1 MVEHT
6 DDHLVS
12 ISRNRQ
18 KLHQAFPNW
27 GKYNVNIFYQHTC
40 IGVGVDQ
47 TGGRRNEP
55 EVGRGMFGTGTKSG
69 RRTSFRTGRNI
80 EGEKI

>member
-1 MVEHT
+1 MITLYQSLEIDKSYIRHF
-6 DDHLVS
+6 
-12 ISRNRQ
+12 Q
-18 KLHQAFPNW
+18 NW

-47 TGGRRNEP
+47 TGGSRNEP
-55 EVGRGMFGTGTKSG
+55 EIGRGMFGTGTKSG

-80 EGEKI
+80 EGEKN